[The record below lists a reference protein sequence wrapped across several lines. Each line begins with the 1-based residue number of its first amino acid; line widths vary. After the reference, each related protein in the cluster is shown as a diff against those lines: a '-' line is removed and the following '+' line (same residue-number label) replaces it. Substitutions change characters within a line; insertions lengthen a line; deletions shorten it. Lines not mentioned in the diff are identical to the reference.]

1 MKLHDSKYLSIDLI
15 DQPVSH
21 LRTTWKGYSSKN
33 DFLNGIDLILANL
46 KKNNLKLILNDIRDH
61 QVIGV
66 DAQTE
71 AAEKVKNFVM
81 ANGIFKQ
88 AMLSSKDVF
97 IKFGSH
103 NFDKKVQNHVKDEIN
118 RFFDRE
124 EDAIDWLKSQKL

>member
-1 MKLHDSKYLSIDLI
+1 MRLHDLKYLTIDLI
-15 DQPVSH
+15 DLPVQH
-21 LRTTWKGYSSKN
+21 LRTTWKGFSNKA
-33 DFLNGIDLILANL
+33 DFLNGIDLILSSMKT
-46 KKNNLKLILNDIRDH
+46 KKVMLVLNDIREH

-66 DAQTE
+66 DSQTE

-81 ANGIFKQ
+81 SNGIFKQ

-124 EDAIDWLKSQKL
+124 EDAIEWLALQKA